1 MLTVPSVYLIATEL
15 SKKEL
20 LLLQDKINND
30 LEEME
35 TTKEVFK
42 KIAEKETNGPAISH
56 KSGKKELEAYF
67 NEILPD

>member
-1 MLTVPSVYLIATEL
+1 MLTVPSVYLIAKEL

-35 TTKEVFK
+35 TPKEVFK
-42 KIAEKETNGPAISH
+42 NIQ
-56 KSGKKELEAYF
+56 
-67 NEILPD
+67 NEILIAEIRQPLLEQVFNVDTN

>member
-42 KIAEKETNGPAISH
+42 KIQ
-56 KSGKKELEAYF
+56 
-67 NEILPD
+67 NEILIAEIRQPLLEQVFNVDTN

>member
-1 MLTVPSVYLIATEL
+1 MLTVPSVYLIAKEL

-42 KIAEKETNGPAISH
+42 KIQ
-56 KSGKKELEAYF
+56 
-67 NEILPD
+67 NEILRAEIRQPLLEQVFNVDTN

>member
-1 MLTVPSVYLIATEL
+1 MLTVPSVYLIAKEL

-35 TTKEVFK
+35 TPKEVFK
-42 KIAEKETNGPAISH
+42 KIQ
-56 KSGKKELEAYF
+56 
-67 NEILPD
+67 NEILRAEIRQPLLEQVFNVDTN

>member
-1 MLTVPSVYLIATEL
+1 MLTVPSVYLIAKEL

-42 KIAEKETNGPAISH
+42 KNK
-56 KSGKKELEAYF
+56 
-67 NEILPD
+67 NEILRAEIRQPLLEQVFNMDTN

>member
-1 MLTVPSVYLIATEL
+1 MLTVPSVYLIAKEL
-15 SKKEL
+15 SKKDL

-42 KIAEKETNGPAISH
+42 KIQ
-56 KSGKKELEAYF
+56 
-67 NEILPD
+67 NEILRAEIRQPLLEQVFNVDTN

>member
-42 KIAEKETNGPAISH
+42 KIQ
-56 KSGKKELEAYF
+56 
-67 NEILPD
+67 NEILRAEIRQPLLEQVFNVDTN

>member
-1 MLTVPSVYLIATEL
+1 MLTVPSVYLIAKEL

-42 KIAEKETNGPAISH
+42 KIQ
-56 KSGKKELEAYF
+56 
-67 NEILPD
+67 NEILIAEIRQPLLEQVFNVDTN